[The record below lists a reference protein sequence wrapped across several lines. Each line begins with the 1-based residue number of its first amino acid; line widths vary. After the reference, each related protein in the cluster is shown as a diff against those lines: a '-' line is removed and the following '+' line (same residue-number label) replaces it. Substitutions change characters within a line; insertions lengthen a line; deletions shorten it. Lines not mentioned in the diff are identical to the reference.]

1 MNGDDAV
8 PLNGDG
14 AVAVPDAVNSDSA
27 QKKAEPL
34 ANVHDNSANA
44 FSIALGRGV
53 SVTAFVRH
61 NSDEVLCWPP
71 EVLSAYTLL
80 VPAATAVHLTMDRL
94 RKHIPSAMRRT
105 ASVSEDALLRTG
117 RGRRGSSPV
126 LTSLACTVK
135 ALRSLGLGAIAAA
148 LDVAASRSLSLSSPH
163 ATVVATIDN
172 ASGSGSGHGG
182 TIAAAAAL
190 DGATALDEAI
200 AEPQQHGGDG
210 GGRIVDEA
218 LPFSI
223 PVSIPISIPAPPAA
237 RAGGSLQLGASCK
250 RKQMSHDNNWTST
263 TNEDADN
270 DDYPWFG
277 PNDDDDDD
285 GGTAYEASLNVSTR
299 MLDLMSDA
307 PMPKMPKKQGTR
319 KQGRQA
325 ICLPLVRGARHLSR
339 CELESLEAMAPPG
352 FLCRHLKHAFRRLYG
367 IDAQSGNMHWIRRK
381 LTGQV

>member
-1 MNGDDAV
+1 MLPLRDAVSATKQDEKGAVYVHSFFRLTNPRIGACVSASLYHLLFVCFSSLSLSRLAHRCAAPTLNGDDEV

-14 AVAVPDAVNSDSA
+14 DAVPDAVNSDAA

-34 ANVHDNSANA
+34 ANVHDNAANA
-44 FSIALGRGV
+44 FSITLGRGV

-148 LDVAASRSLSLSSPH
+148 LDAAASRSLSAPH

-172 ASGSGSGHGG
+172 ASGISGISGCGHGG
-182 TIAAAAAL
+182 TIAAAAAAL
-190 DGATALDEAI
+190 DGATALDGAI
-200 AEPQQHGGDG
+200 AEPQEHGGDG
-210 GGRIVDEA
+210 GGRIVGEA

-223 PVSIPISIPAPPAA
+223 PVSIPISIPAA
-237 RAGGSLQLGASCK
+237 RAGGSLQSLQLGASCK

-270 DDYPWFG
+270 DDYPAWFG

-285 GGTAYEASLNVSTR
+285 GTAYEASLNVSTR
-299 MLDLMSDA
+299 MLELMSVA
-307 PMPKMPKKQGTR
+307 PMPKMPK
-319 KQGRQA
+319 
-325 ICLPLVRGARHLSR
+325 
-339 CELESLEAMAPPG
+339 
-352 FLCRHLKHAFRRLYG
+352 
-367 IDAQSGNMHWIRRK
+367 
-381 LTGQV
+381 